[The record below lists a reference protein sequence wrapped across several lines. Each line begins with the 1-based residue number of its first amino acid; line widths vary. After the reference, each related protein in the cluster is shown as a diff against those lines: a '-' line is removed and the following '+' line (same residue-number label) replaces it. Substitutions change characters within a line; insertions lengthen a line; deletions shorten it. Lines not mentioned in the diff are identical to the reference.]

1 MRKIDRSKYREF
13 MDPAKKCA
21 ADRVYPMSI
30 AAGIQDGEIY
40 TDDRGCL
47 LFRHYCGFAY
57 ISGTVSPDVLE
68 EIYQKFFVPETDRR
82 FLLITDSDL
91 VSDFYSDRELVR
103 LDQRIEYVHSG
114 MPEKA
119 PVLAAGFDLERI
131 TAGNYAD
138 IHGRII
144 PSFSWKS
151 RDSFFENGFG
161 FLARSRE
168 DGCFAAVAFSSG
180 VSQEEVDIGVETA
193 ELYRHNGLAS
203 FLAYKMC
210 GEIIKQGKKPVWA
223 HAKNNT
229 GSGRTAVS
237 AGFRPFRVNT
247 VIRKIQL

>member
-1 MRKIDRSKYREF
+1 MRKIDRSKYGECL
-13 MDPAKKCA
+13 DSAAKCA
-21 ADRVYPMSI
+21 ANRVYPISI

-40 TDDRGCL
+40 SDDRGCL

-131 TAGNYAD
+131 TVGNYAD

-180 VSQEEVDIGVETA
+180 ISPEEVDIGVETA
-193 ELYRHNGLAS
+193 EAYRHNGLAS
-203 FLAYKMC
+203 FLTYKMC
-210 GEIIKQGKKPVWA
+210 EEITKQGKKPVWA
-223 HAKNNT
+223 HAETNT
-229 GSGRTAVS
+229 GSGKTAVS

-247 VIRKIQL
+247 VIRKEQ

>member
-203 FLAYKMC
+203 YLAYKMC

-223 HAKNNT
+223 HAVTNT

>member
-1 MRKIDRSKYREF
+1 MNRSKYR
-13 MDPAKKCA
+13 DCIDLAANCA
-21 ADRVYPMSI
+21 ADRVYPMSV

-57 ISGTVSPDVLE
+57 ISGTVSSDVLE
-68 EIYQKFFVPETDRR
+68 EIYQQFFVPETDRR
-82 FLLITDSDL
+82 FLLITDSDF
-91 VSDFYSDRELVR
+91 VSGHYSDRELIR
-103 LDQRIEYVHSG
+103 LDQRIEYIHSG

-119 PVLAAGFDLERI
+119 PVLAAGFDL
-131 TAGNYAD
+131 
-138 IHGRII
+138 
-144 PSFSWKS
+144 SFSWKS
-151 RDSFFENGFG
+151 SHSFLENGFG

-168 DGCFAAVAFSSG
+168 DGCFAAVAFSSAI
-180 VSQEEVDIGVETA
+180 SPEEVDIGVETA
-193 ELYRHNGLAS
+193 EPYRHNGLAS

-247 VIRKIQL
+247 VIRKKQL